1 MGTVESQ
8 LFKCLAC
15 PGNPVRTAQG
25 SVTSVEAQALGLL
38 QVEKGQTE
46 GITGGGLSPG
56 NPREQL
62 LDPC

>member
-1 MGTVESQ
+1 MGTVESR

-15 PGNPVRTAQG
+15 LGNPARTARG
-25 SVTSVEAQALGLL
+25 SVTSAEAQALGLL

-46 GITGGGLSPG
+46 GITGRGLSPG

>member
-15 PGNPVRTAQG
+15 LGNPVRTAQG